1 MPRRPTVRVPRDRGL
16 TDIEPASYGR
26 KAPSERS
33 ARLSSGQIAEI
44 ERTVRRVPEVMVKVS
59 GGGKDVGGAKAHLDY
74 IDRHGKLE
82 IHTDDGQILHG
93 KDAGQGLVDD
103 WHLDTIGG
111 QYRPL
116 TEGGEDRRAKVAH
129 NIVLSMPAPTPP
141 EKVLAA
147 AERFA
152 REKFALQHRYAMVLH
167 ADQKH
172 PHVHLIV
179 KAESEQGKRLY
190 IRKAT
195 LRGWRRD
202 FAQCMREQGVAA
214 NATPHAI
221 RGQSPSTR
229 KDGIYRATQRGE
241 STFMRERVET
251 VAKELQAGRFKP
263 EPGKGRLL
271 QTRRQVVAGWTVVT
285 RTLREQ
291 GEVQLAAQVD
301 AFVRSM
307 PRVMTDRERI
317 AVRLLGQVEAQRR
330 GMGEGAAQSSTPAA
344 PEAPKGRGE

>member
-1 MPRRPTVRVPRDRGL
+1 MPKRPVVRVPRDRNL
-16 TDIEPASYGR
+16 TDIEPASHGR

-59 GGGKDVGGAKAHLDY
+59 GGGKDVEGAKAHFDY
-74 IDRHGKLE
+74 IDRHGKLD

-93 KDAGQGLVDD
+93 KDAGQELVDD
-103 WHLDTIGG
+103 WHLDTVAG

-116 TEGGEDRRAKVAH
+116 TEGGKERRAKVAH

-147 AERFA
+147 AEKFA

-167 ADQKH
+167 TDQQH
-172 PHVHLIV
+172 PHIHLVV

-195 LRGWRRD
+195 LREWRRD

-214 NATPHAI
+214 NATPNAI
-221 RGQSPSTR
+221 RGQSRSTR
-229 KDGIYRATQRGE
+229 KDGIYRATQRGD
-241 STFMRERVET
+241 SSFMRDRVET
-251 VAKELQAGRFKP
+251 VAKELQARRFKP
-263 EPGKGRLL
+263 ESEKGRLL
-271 QTRRQVVAGWTVVT
+271 ETRRQVVAGWIGTAKA
-285 RTLREQ
+285 LREQ
-291 GEVQLAAQVD
+291 GEVKLSAEVD

-317 AVRLLGQVEAQRR
+317 AVALLAQVEAQKRAGQESTSTARAEPKLRR
-330 GMGEGAAQSSTPAA
+330 E
-344 PEAPKGRGE
+344 